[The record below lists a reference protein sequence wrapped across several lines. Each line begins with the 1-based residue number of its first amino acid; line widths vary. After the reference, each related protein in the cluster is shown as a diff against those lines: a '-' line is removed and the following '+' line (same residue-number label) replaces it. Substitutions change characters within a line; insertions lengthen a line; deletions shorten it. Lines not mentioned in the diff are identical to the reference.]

1 VYFDCNFA
9 HLYVILCENV
19 KREHLESGRRKRK
32 VYGFEPELVKK
43 EEDDIG
49 VQNPLAG
56 PSEGVAF

>member
-9 HLYVILCENV
+9 QLYVILCENV
-19 KREHLESGRRKRK
+19 KLEHLESGRRKRK

-56 PSEGVAF
+56 SGEGAAF